1 MLTRISAVRSFRR
14 ICTDRL
20 DLLVVPARSTAQIGP
35 KAHAD
40 ACLLQYYSAL
50 FAVVFEYNFC
60 SLSDARLVQQCIEC
74 NQPLKHSAC
83 LSLDFNES

>member
-1 MLTRISAVRSFRR
+1 MLTQISAVRSFRR

-40 ACLLQYYSAL
+40 ACLLQYYCLLWFSNITFVPLVTRAWCNSAL
-50 FAVVFEYNFC
+50 
-60 SLSDARLVQQCIEC
+60 
-74 NQPLKHSAC
+74 SAT
-83 LSLDFNES
+83 SP